1 MAATRRMQPGL
12 LSRRKFLDVPHISRR
27 RERGQ
32 AAVESAIVLPL
43 FVFLILGILQLGLMH
58 QARLLTKYA
67 AYKAVRVGAL
77 NNARKA
83 KMEDAA
89 LATLL
94 PLMSHTMGG
103 IESITPIKNANDF
116 QSKWQEYKQQDNNLM
131 PESQS
136 MKFVEVTIC
145 GPTTAQVA
153 NANFQ
158 DEIDF
163 DDPASAPMVETNAST
178 DWERSQV
185 TKLRVQVTLNYRMP
199 IPFANWVIWYISRG
213 QAIMSQLR
221 MGKSG
226 LNQLPNDE
234 YTNLANQQLYVSP
247 IRANYTMRMQ
257 SNLYVGELPDANLCV
272 IPWPKLE
279 GQ

>member
-1 MAATRRMQPGL
+1 MQPTGDGC
-12 LSRRKFLDVPHISRR
+12 RKFLEVR

-94 PLMSHTMGG
+94 PLLSHNLGG
-103 IESITPIKNANDF
+103 VESIAPIANANDF
-116 QSKWQEYKQQDNNLM
+116 QSKWEEYKTQDQNQM

-145 GPTTAQVA
+145 GPTTDQVA
-153 NANFQ
+153 QANFQ

-163 DDPASAPMVETNAST
+163 DDPASAPMVSST
-178 DWERSQV
+178 DSADWARSQV

-199 IPFANWVIWYISRG
+199 IPFANWVLWYIARG
-213 QAIMSQLR
+213 QAITTQLR

-226 LNQLPNDE
+226 LSQLASDD
-234 YTNLANQQLYVSP
+234 YTTLANQQVYVSP

-257 SNLYVGELPDANLCV
+257 SNLYVSELPDKNECT
-272 IPWPKLE
+272 IPWIKRE
-279 GQ
+279 DQ